1 MSTLFEQEVGPQPPR
16 EVTTAVEIQAL
27 LKSLQLARTPLTISF
42 DGRSQQCQSYIVDL
56 DNPNSRLLIDEMIPQ
71 IGDKWLTQGDS
82 FHIDAWLDGVH
93 MRWQGNAAQKLLLED
108 APAFSMQLP
117 SRLTYHQRRGA
128 YRATIQ
134 RSIDTHLE
142 LIHARHERR
151 FAGELLDISATG
163 CKLRLTRNQW
173 QALQPGECYEHSR
186 MLLPEDIRFDINV
199 EIRHREYHEASDET
213 HVGLRFVHPAPQ
225 AQRHIDRFVQYLQRE
240 ARRLAREDLF

>member
-42 DGRSQQCQSYIVDL
+42 DGRSQQCQSYIVAL
-56 DNPNSRLLIDEMIPQ
+56 DIPDNRLLIDETIPQ
-71 IGDKWLTQGDS
+71 IGDKWLAQGDS

-93 MRWQGNAAQKLLLED
+93 MRWQGDTALKILLDD
-108 APAFSMQLP
+108 APAFSMPLP
-117 SRLTYHQRRGA
+117 TRLIHHQRRGA

-163 CKLRLTRNQW
+163 CKLRLTGNQL
-173 QALQPGECYEHSR
+173 QALQPGEHYEHSR
-186 MLLPEDIRFDINV
+186 ILLPEDTRFDINIEV
-199 EIRHREYHEASDET
+199 RHREYHEASDET

-225 AQRHIDRFVQYLQRE
+225 AQRHIDRFVHYLQRE